1 MKSLRLLGIIIF
13 LLIPCLSAK
22 DAKLLKFDLF
32 LKDTDND
39 KYIISLPYGMA
50 FDKDES
56 VYILDFKECN
66 ILKFSK
72 DGKYVTA
79 IGRKGMGPG
88 EIHSP
93 GYITVKNDK
102 LYYIDM
108 VNLIN
113 VYDTDGK
120 VIKSERK
127 KMTGSNEKAYP
138 EKFIIGSDFDKI
150 DNKDFLKVWDWDG
163 HETDVIDEISW
174 DKYLKTSKDEVR
186 ILAIAATNTDI
197 HVFDMDSHGAVIY
210 AKTNNYEVYK
220 WIGGKKETII
230 KENHHYKLLPNE
242 KRKKNRLEK
251 KNGMTTFYISNDYY
265 QVIREIMV
273 DKDDNIW
280 LVTNSVDRAGLAKYS
295 NDGKF
300 IAFYEIEPWYL
311 IEHTN
316 FYMSNNYI
324 YCSEGT
330 SEGYKF
336 FRTEI
341 PK

>member
-1 MKSLRLLGIIIF
+1 MF
-13 LLIPCLSAK
+13 LLIPYLSAQ
-22 DAKLLKFDLF
+22 DTNILKFDLF

-39 KYIISLPYGMA
+39 KYIMSLPYGMA

-72 DGKYVTA
+72 DGKYLTT
-79 IGRKGMGPG
+79 IGRKGTGPG
-88 EIHSP
+88 ELHLP

-102 LYYIDM
+102 LYYVDHLD
-108 VNLIN
+108 LIN
-113 VYDTDGK
+113 IYDTNGK

-127 KMTGSNEKAYP
+127 KFTGSNIKAFP

-163 HETDVIDEISW
+163 QETDVIDEISW

-210 AKTNNYEVYK
+210 AKTDNYEVYK
-220 WIGGKKETII
+220 WNEGKKETII
-230 KENHHYKLLPNE
+230 KEKHPYKLLPNE
-242 KRKKNRLEK
+242 KRGKNRLEK
-251 KNGMTTFYISNDYY
+251 KKGMTTFYISNDYY

-273 DKDDNIW
+273 DKEDNIW

-336 FRTEI
+336 FRTPI